1 MRAVVRD
8 RYGPP
13 SVLRVEDIDKPV
25 PGEGEVLVR
34 VHASSLNTADLHMV
48 TGTPRLA
55 RVGSGLTTPRDR
67 VIGLDV
73 SGTVEQVGDGVSSLE
88 PGDEV
93 WADLSLVGNGAL
105 AEYVCAAAEVFSP
118 KPAGIGFEEAATM
131 PHSAILALQGLRA
144 WNRPIRPRHK
154 VLINGGGGCVGPFA
168 IKIAKASGAEV
179 TAVDH
184 AGKLDFM
191 RSAGA
196 DHVVD
201 YTSEDVTRNGVL
213 YDRILDIATGRS
225 VRDFRRSL
233 APDGTHA
240 VIVDSIG
247 ELFGAVTVGSVLT
260 AGSDKRMG
268 MFMWR
273 ANDREDLAYLAGLAD
288 AGALSPIIDRR
299 IGLEEVP
306 AALSDMAEG
315 KTRGKVVVSIW
326 PGEAS

>member
-1 MRAVVRD
+1 VVRD

-13 SVLRVEDIDKPV
+13 AVLRVEDIDKPV
-25 PGEGEVLVR
+25 PGEGDVLVR

-48 TGTPRLA
+48 TGTPRFA
-55 RVGSGLTTPRDR
+55 RIGTGLTAPKDR

-73 SGTVEQVGDGVSSLE
+73 AGTVEQVGEGVSSLE

-105 AEYVCAAAEVFSP
+105 AEYVCAAAEVFAP
-118 KPAGIGFEEAATM
+118 KPAGIGFGEAATI

-144 WNRPIRPRHK
+144 WNRPIRPGHK
-154 VLINGGGGCVGPFA
+154 VLVNGGGGCVGPFG

-184 AGKLDFM
+184 AGKLDLM

-201 YTSEDVTRNGVL
+201 YTREDVTRNGVL

-225 VRDFRRSL
+225 VRDFGRSL

-247 ELFGAVTVGSVLT
+247 GLFGAATVGSVMS
-260 AGSDKRMG
+260 AGTDRRMG
-268 MFMWR
+268 MFVWK

-288 AGALSPIIDRR
+288 AGALTPIIDRR
-299 IGLEEVP
+299 IELDEVP
-306 AALSDMAEG
+306 AALGDMQDG
-315 KTRGKVVVSIW
+315 KTRGKVVVSIG

>member
-1 MRAVVRD
+1 VVRY

-13 SVLRVEDIDKPV
+13 AVLRVEDIDKPV
-25 PGEGEVLVR
+25 PGEGDVLVR

-55 RVGSGLTTPRDR
+55 RIGTGLTAPKDR

-73 SGTVEQVGDGVSSLE
+73 AGTVEQVGEGVSSLE

-105 AEYVCAAAEVFSP
+105 AEYVCAAEEVFSP
-118 KPAGIGFEEAATM
+118 KPAGVPFEEAATM

-144 WNRPIRPRHK
+144 WNRPIRPGHK
-154 VLINGGGGCVGPFA
+154 VLVNGGGGCVGPFG
-168 IKIAKASGAEV
+168 IKIAKANGAEV
-179 TAVDH
+179 TGVDH
-184 AGKLDFM
+184 AGKLDLM

-201 YTSEDVTRNGVL
+201 YTREDVTRNGVA

-225 VRDFRRSL
+225 VLEFRHSL
-233 APDGTHA
+233 APNGTHA

-247 ELFGAVTVGSVLT
+247 GLFGAATVGSVMSM
-260 AGSDKRMG
+260 GSERRMG
-268 MFMWR
+268 MFMWK

-288 AGALSPIIDRR
+288 AGALHPIIDRQ
-299 IGLEEVP
+299 IELDEVP
-306 AALSDMAEG
+306 AALRDMQEG
-315 KTRGKVVVSIW
+315 KTRGKVVVSIG

>member
-1 MRAVVRD
+1 
-8 RYGPP
+8 
-13 SVLRVEDIDKPV
+13 VENIDKPA
-25 PGEGEVLVR
+25 PGEGDALVR
-34 VHASSLNTADLHMV
+34 VHASSLNTADLHTV

-55 RVGSGLTTPRDR
+55 RIGTGLTAPRDR

-73 SGTVEQVGDGVSSLE
+73 AGTVEAVGVGVSSLE

-93 WADLSLVGNGAL
+93 WADLSVVGSGAL
-105 AEYVCAAAEVFSP
+105 AEYVCAPEDVFSP
-118 KPAGIGFEEAATM
+118 KPAGIGFEEAATI

-144 WNRPIRPRHK
+144 WNRPIKPGHK
-154 VLINGGGGCVGPFA
+154 VLINGGGGCVGPFG
-168 IKIAKASGAEV
+168 IEIAKASGAEV
-179 TAVDH
+179 TGVDH
-184 AGKLDFM
+184 AGKFDLM

-233 APDGTHA
+233 APEGTHA
-240 VIVDSIG
+240 VIVDSLG
-247 ELFGAVTVGSVLT
+247 GFFGASMSGALS

-268 MFMWR
+268 VFMWKP
-273 ANDREDLAYLAGLAD
+273 NDREGLAYLAGLAD
-288 AGALSPIIDRR
+288 AGVLRPIIDRR

-306 AALSDMAEG
+306 AALGDMQRG
-315 KTRGKVVVSIW
+315 STRGKVVVSIG
-326 PGEAS
+326 PGVTS